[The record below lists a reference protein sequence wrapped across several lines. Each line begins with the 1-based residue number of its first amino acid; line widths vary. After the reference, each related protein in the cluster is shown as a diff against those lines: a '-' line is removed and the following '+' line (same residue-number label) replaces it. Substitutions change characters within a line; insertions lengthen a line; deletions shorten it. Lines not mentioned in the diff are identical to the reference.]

1 MGFVFV
7 VLVDWHDAK
16 VSFFCQDFPI
26 KIFYE
31 NWAAQLRLSLE
42 RSSCEKTIRE
52 STRERRQHVRDSP
65 SLFL

>member
-26 KIFYE
+26 KIFYA

-42 RSSCEKTIRE
+42 RSIMRKDNT
-52 STRERRQHVRDSP
+52 
-65 SLFL
+65 